1 GEVRGRDPLRVI
13 LDADARTPPSAKV
26 VRTVD
31 PQRTIV
37 FVARDADQRRTKR
50 LRDAGALLAIL
61 PRAEADG
68 LDIAAGLRWLAENRV
83 NTVLSEG
90 GPHVAASLLRDK
102 LVDRVLFIL
111 APTLGG
117 PGPTAID
124 TIPTAVDL
132 SSLRAK

>member
-1 GEVRGRDPLRVI
+1 
-13 LDADARTPPSAKV
+13 
-26 VRTVD
+26 
-31 PQRTIV
+31 QRTIV

-68 LDIAAGLRWLAENRV
+68 LDVAAGLRWLAENRV

-132 SSLRAK
+132 SSLRAKRLGDDILLEGDL